1 MAEEAAEAAAVASGT
16 GHARSYT
23 DDRVRPADHTRPAR
37 TLSVVDIVAIV
48 AGTVIGAFIFRAPS
62 MVAGN
67 VSGTGAYIA
76 VWVVGGLVSLIGA
89 LCYAELATT
98 YPSAGGEYHYLTRAF
113 GGPTGFLF
121 AWARLSVIQTGSIAL
136 QAFIVGDYA
145 SAIFPIGGEYSA
157 SIYAVAVI
165 ALFTALNV
173 AGVRQGSWTQR
184 LLTTCE
190 VLGLFLVIAAGAVVV
205 ARFGTVAAPAPAPGA
220 APSGGGLGM
229 AMVFVLLAY
238 GGWNESSY
246 LSAEVKGGP
255 RTIAWGL
262 MLAIGLVTAV
272 YVLVNVAMVAGL
284 GLPAMAASEAVAAD
298 LLRRATGEVGA
309 KVISV
314 IIVIAA
320 LSTVNATIFTG
331 ARTNFALGRDISI
344 FSALGRWRGGAETPA
359 NALLVQGVIAVAL
372 VLFGAATNKLST
384 LVEYTTPV
392 FWLFF
397 LLVGVSLF
405 VLRRRDPEVPRAF
418 RVPLYPLTPILF
430 CAFCIYMLHASL
442 SYNRLGALVGV
453 AVLLA
458 GAPLTLL
465 ASRPAQGQLAQQR
478 A

>member
-1 MAEEAAEAAAVASGT
+1 MAEEAAEAAAAAEPAAALPYSDERARRLEASGP
-16 GHARSYT
+16 G
-23 DDRVRPADHTRPAR
+23 R

-48 AGTVIGAFIFRAPS
+48 AGTVIGAFIFSAPS
-62 MVAGN
+62 LVAKN
-67 VSGTGAYIA
+67 VSGVGPYMA
-76 VWVVGGLVSLIGA
+76 VWVAGGLVSLIGA

-145 SAIFPIGGEYSA
+145 SAIFPIAGEYSA
-157 SIYAVAVI
+157 SVYAVAVI
-165 ALFTALNV
+165 AMFTSLNV
-173 AGVRQGSWTQR
+173 AGVRQGSWAQR

-190 VLGLFLVIAAGAVVV
+190 VLGLFLVIAAGAVAVT
-205 ARFGTVAAPAPAPGA
+205 RFGAAPAPAP
-220 APSGGGLGM
+220 APDAPASGGGLGM

-262 MLAIGLVTAV
+262 MSAIGLVTAV
-272 YVLVNVAMVAGL
+272 YVLVNVAMVVGL
-284 GLPAMAASEAVAAD
+284 GLPAMATSDAVAAD
-298 LLRRATGEVGA
+298 LLRRATGNAGA
-309 KVISV
+309 TVISV

-331 ARTNFALGRDISI
+331 ARTNFALGRDIPL
-344 FSALGRWRGGAETPA
+344 FSALGRWRSGAETPA
-359 NALLVQGVIAVAL
+359 NALLVQGLISVAL

-384 LVEYTTPV
+384 LVDYTTPV

-397 LLVGVSLF
+397 LLVGISLF
-405 VLRRRDPEVPRAF
+405 VLRRRDPHTPRGF

-430 CAFCIYMLHASL
+430 CAFCVYMLHASL

-478 A
+478 T